1 MITANLALTWE
12 RFRAAQV
19 RLLVLMKHAQ
29 IVITNQA
36 ASPAMTGTLLLKP
49 AQLSAQVLISIPA
62 PVELM
67 SPAAAVRRVMAS
79 IISALVPPHIHGKVA
94 LAFVVLDINIP
105 AREQTKPVGVE
116 QRVMASIINALVPP
130 HIHGKVALALVIQ
143 HTNMLVHQEI

>member
-1 MITANLALTWE
+1 MITANLAQTWE
-12 RFRAAQV
+12 HFRAVQA
-19 RLLVLMKHAQ
+19 RSLVLMKNVL

-36 ASPAMTGTLLLKP
+36 ASPAMTGTLLIKP

-62 PVELM
+62 QVKTKPV
-67 SPAAAVRRVMAS
+67 AAEQRVMAS
-79 IISALVPPHIHGKVA
+79 IISALVSPHIHGKVA
-94 LAFVVLDINIP
+94 LAFVVLDINILV
-105 AREQTKPVGVE
+105 REQTKPVGVE